1 MNDIPTYGNFSK
13 QSIFEASVEC
23 VGRKIRYGQH
33 LPERG
38 ASPSWLPASTVAQG
52 CQGRRRRGK
61 AGALT
66 GLWHGAIFSPF
77 LCTTPNAWKPLL
89 WLIFSKSATHTFYRR
104 ALFLIVINW
113 LLRKGCSRSISL
125 ATTRSPSRIF
135 VTSEVETGIFKIFG
149 WFDKFRIQQHT
160 VFILFMSTFILPAFY
175 IISLK
180 SKFLIERPF

>member
-1 MNDIPTYGNFSK
+1 MWTLSYSLFAKFSK
-13 QSIFEASVEC
+13 NCSEPQKQVFGKVEASVEC

-104 ALFLIVINW
+104 AAKSFPNP
-113 LLRKGCSRSISL
+113 RPPF
-125 ATTRSPSRIF
+125 PSKLKPNHVCF
-135 VTSEVETGIFKIFG
+135 TSENKYHDDNIPLGGV
-149 WFDKFRIQQHT
+149 
-160 VFILFMSTFILPAFY
+160 S
-175 IISLK
+175 
-180 SKFLIERPF
+180 

>member
-1 MNDIPTYGNFSK
+1 MADRDIFHTVKPDFR
-13 QSIFEASVEC
+13 IEASVEC

-104 ALFLIVINW
+104 AKNNTGKTYKEAIAAYYQILEDILAG
-113 LLRKGCSRSISL
+113 LLV
-125 ATTRSPSRIF
+125 TVTRGEARL
-135 VTSEVETGIFKIFG
+135 K
-149 WFDKFRIQQHT
+149 D
-160 VFILFMSTFILPAFY
+160 STFLVPPFCVSPHPCALGL
-175 IISLK
+175 SLV
-180 SKFLIERPF
+180 